1 MLIIVQESRY
11 VNWSSEC
18 LILKVWPVA
27 HHVFLLTLSWSPWHP
42 ETIGHIWWVGSENT
56 LVVNCSKCH
65 LVQLKLNSYSDFY
78 VPLSPQ
84 TGVKDYYECS
94 LKCCRQD
101 SFPAVSCWMQ
111 REGLGEVG
119 SLSEDT
125 SSSWVYIRSKCQQQ
139 GQSHHVSLLDCSCS
153 ALLKYLMCLQSQ
165 TSACTRLGC
174 LDNIISSGCSV
185 NKIWES
191 DGFQLSNSAKL

>member
-1 MLIIVQESRY
+1 M
-11 VNWSSEC
+11 NWLSER

-27 HHVFLLTLSWSPWHP
+27 HHVFLLTLSWSPRHP
-42 ETIGHIWWVGSENT
+42 EVLNKRPYLTGWKREHID
-56 LVVNCSKCH
+56 SKLLQNCH
-65 LVQLKLNSYSDFY
+65 LVQLKLNCYSDFY
-78 VPLSPQ
+78 ALLSPQ

-94 LKCCRQD
+94 LKCCRQE
-101 SFPAVSCWMQ
+101 SFPAVFCWMQ
-111 REGLGEVG
+111 KEALGEAG

-125 SSSWVYIRSKCQQQ
+125 SSSWVYISSKCQQQ

-153 ALLKYLMCLQSQ
+153 ALLKYLLCLQSQ
-165 TSACTRLGC
+165 TSACTWLGC
-174 LDNIISSGCSV
+174 LDNIISSGCTV